1 MNAVK
6 IDQDK
11 IQEAVQTIVDLGG
24 DHILNC
30 VQCGACS
37 AVCPGVKSGFPTLC
51 RLLIRRILNGQLEES
66 IEEVST
72 WGCQSCNRCTEI
84 CPQGVRPQEVVFA
97 FRRYQA
103 NELAISTSAFGPL
116 MSLHET
122 GHAVT
127 TKATAANRK
136 KVGLDPDSPTALN
149 NAAAQK
155 EIQTLLDNSPMADLG
170 IF

>member
-1 MNAVK
+1 MPAIK

-11 IQEAVQTIVDLGG
+11 IKEAVQTIVDLGG
-24 DHILNC
+24 DGIRNC

-37 AVCPGVKSGFPTLC
+37 AVCPGVKAGFPVLC
-51 RLLIRRILNGQLEES
+51 RLLIRKILNGQLEET

-72 WGCQSCNRCTEI
+72 WGCQSCNRCTEV

-97 FRRYQA
+97 YRRYQA
-103 NELAISTSAFGPL
+103 GELAISASAFGPQ
-116 MSLHET
+116 MSLFET

-127 TKATAANRK
+127 TDATAANRE
-136 KVGLDPDSPTALN
+136 KVGLNPVPPTALKDE
-149 NAAAQK
+149 AAHK
-155 EIQTLLDNSPMADLG
+155 EIQTLLNESPMADLG